1 MWKILQTLQ
10 LPLPGD
16 GETIINSFFV
26 FWSNLV
32 KLSVPYTVQCSKSH
46 FSAKNEWQFFNCSLD
61 YYPALL
67 HQSHCCSPL
76 IPSHAQHCS
85 EAPVWRPGVDKNRR
99 EMFWIR
105 VASSNDEGN
114 ILCTRFM
121 RPSPLLQNFLK
132 AFLWKNILRADYS
145 RWLMSQFLSL
155 LRGVVRDNGCRLI
168 VLRSC
173 TWSRPLCGTYF
184 HTIVSRTG
192 LGYFNWEMEIHI
204 KTWIKLI
211 SFQLILW
218 RLDRTSLPGVL
229 FQLLI
234 PRSVRFR
241 ISSPSFKN
249 KIYENDF
256 NALGFDWVISTS
268 LSKCICSRCARSNEL
283 YISRGENISIGER
296 KYWKSN
302 GSRNIVS
309 LWSRSGLYSVHWTQD
324 TWHVPQTQQINCTD
338 QTDWIQSGLE
348 WPHQFKTLLINFV
361 II

>member
-1 MWKILQTLQ
+1 MRQ
-10 LPLPGD
+10 L
-16 GETIINSFFV
+16 
-26 FWSNLV
+26 
-32 KLSVPYTVQCSKSH
+32 
-46 FSAKNEWQFFNCSLD
+46 
-61 YYPALL
+61 
-67 HQSHCCSPL
+67 
-76 IPSHAQHCS
+76 
-85 EAPVWRPGVDKNRR
+85 
-99 EMFWIR
+99 
-105 VASSNDEGN
+105 
-114 ILCTRFM
+114 
-121 RPSPLLQNFLK
+121 
-132 AFLWKNILRADYS
+132 
-145 RWLMSQFLSL
+145 LSL
-155 LRGVVRDNGCRLI
+155 LWGVVRDNGWRLI

-173 TWSRPLCGTYF
+173 TWSRPLFGRYF
-184 HTIVSRTG
+184 HTTVSRTVF
-192 LGYFNWEMEIHI
+192 GYFNWEMEIDV

-283 YISRGENISIGER
+283 YISGGENINNGER

-302 GSRNIVS
+302 CSGNIVS
-309 LWSRSGLYSVHWTQD
+309 LGSRSCLYSVHWTQD

-338 QTDWIQSGLE
+338 
-348 WPHQFKTLLINFV
+348 
-361 II
+361 